1 MLIITERDTQE
12 AIDVAWTAPN
22 ADFARLN
29 VVLLAK
35 VDACITTGSGSDEPS
50 LRT

>member
-22 ADFARLN
+22 AESARLAA
-29 VVLLAK
+29 VSA
-35 VDACITTGSGSDEPS
+35 G
-50 LRT
+50 